1 LINRNKYKFFV
12 VSLISKIKDNSSE
25 NPKDAKFV
33 FAKVLVR
40 FKEIVFSIK
49 VLKEENI
56 GSIKVIDF
64 IFMISE

>member
-49 VLKEENI
+49 VLKEENT
-56 GSIKVIDF
+56 
-64 IFMISE
+64 